1 MSVMSDIALVKSISF
16 QPVGDDDTI
25 KCFITLEW
33 VQNNGSNPKFSGSVI
48 FKRDSQKFWVQ
59 SGLEKLTLIDVL
71 KVQKENLPVKVVTG
85 KVFKS
90 YCEIELFTV

>member
-1 MSVMSDIALVKSISF
+1 MSDIALVKSISF

-33 VQNNGSNPKFSGSVI
+33 VQNSGKNPKFSGLVI
-48 FKRDSQKFWVQ
+48 FKRDVQKTWVQ
-59 SGLEKLTLIDVL
+59 SGLLELTLIDVL
-71 KVQKENLPVKVVTG
+71 KVQKESSPVKVVTG
-85 KVFKS
+85 KEFKS